1 MGHKK
6 LLFCTISVIWE
17 LLVLV
22 QQICWIMDENYSF
35 TAFIWGVIEVL
46 IPYFIY
52 QVIKE
57 D

>member
-1 MGHKK
+1 MNYKK

-22 QQICWIMDENYSF
+22 QQVCWVMNENYSLA
-35 TAFIWGVIEVL
+35 AFIWGVISLL

-52 QVIKE
+52 KVIKE
-57 D
+57 A

>member
-6 LLFCTISVIWE
+6 LLFCTISAIWE

-22 QQICWIMDENYSF
+22 QQICWIIDENYSF
-35 TAFIWGVIEVL
+35 IAFIWGVMSLL

-52 QVIKE
+52 KAVKE